1 MKLLTRLLRWLG
13 VVVHVEQDGVCVVC
27 GQGPSPALGVPIP
40 TTDGIWKHL
49 LCMMVGRQIGEAAE
63 QAKGQPPAGA
73 PQAQQ
78 PRPFILA
85 IVRPAGRESWN

>member
-1 MKLLTRLLRWLG
+1 MNLLKRILRWLG
-13 VVVHVEQDGVCVVC
+13 VVLEVELAGVCVVC
-27 GQGPSPALGVPIP
+27 GHGPSPALGVPIA
-40 TTDGIWKHL
+40 TIDGTWKHL
-49 LCMMVGRQIGEAAE
+49 VCMMLGLQIGEAAE
-63 QAKGQPPAGA
+63 QAKVQPPALA

>member
-1 MKLLTRLLRWLG
+1 MNLLKRILRWLG
-13 VVVHVEQDGVCVVC
+13 LAVQVEQAGVCVVC

-49 LCMMVGRQIGEAAE
+49 LCMVVGRQIGQVAE
-63 QAKGQPPAGA
+63 QANTQPPAPA
-73 PQAQQ
+73 PQGHQ

>member
-1 MKLLTRLLRWLG
+1 MNLLKRILRRLG
-13 VVVHVEQDGVCVVC
+13 VMVEVEQAGTCVVC
-27 GQGPSPALGVPIP
+27 GQGPNPALGVPIA
-40 TTDGIWKHL
+40 TTDGTWKHL
-49 LCMMVGRQIGEAAE
+49 VCMMVGLQIAEVAE
-63 QAKGQPPAGA
+63 QAKVQPPALA

>member
-1 MKLLTRLLRWLG
+1 MNLLKRILRRLG
-13 VVVHVEQDGVCVVC
+13 VVVEVKQAGTCVVC
-27 GQGPSPALGVPIP
+27 GQGPSPALGVPIA
-40 TTDGIWKHL
+40 TTDGTWKHL
-49 LCMMVGRQIGEAAE
+49 VCMMVGLQISKAAE
-63 QAKGQPPAGA
+63 QGKVQPPAFA

>member
-1 MKLLTRLLRWLG
+1 MRILKAVLRRLGL
-13 VVVHVEQDGVCVVC
+13 VVEVEQTGVCVVC
-27 GQGPSPALGVPIP
+27 GQGPSPALGVPIA
-40 TTDGIWKHL
+40 TSDGTWKHL
-49 LCMMVGRQIGEAAE
+49 VCMMLGLQIAEAAE
-63 QAKGQPPAGA
+63 QAKVQPPALP